1 MDCETR
7 TCLMNVKE
15 KRKYFKS
22 ISSGYGSHESSIDFA
37 KSEDEAGLLDGDL
50 QRSHPVFLCDDM
62 DKIQQKVSEGW
73 QDTDQ
78 ICKPLSAKEHTQ
90 TVPDSVS
97 AMPWDVESTSVLE
110 ASFEDNCGLR
120 CRSKHLNKFEF
131 KIDETAND
139 GLTYDD
145 FKTALPV
152 LDIGRNYTDNS
163 CECTKSV
170 RNTMSNYKD
179 NGDNDN
185 ADKCQCTNS
194 SHNIK
199 LLNMNVIN
207 NHTVNNCQHTKSVYN
222 IKLPV
227 IDICNHES
235 IAASCQCTKFV
246 DNLSPLDMD
255 TAINEMAKYCQHNI
269 SINATTLLDIDIGN
283 QEIKQDC
290 QQTQYA
296 HNNTTLPGVELN
308 SKTIQHTKCVHDTT
322 LQDID
327 VSNNEDVE
335 NDQHSKLVHIKHL
348 LDIDVGNRDIIDDS
362 GHRHRRLLQYT
373 DVVDG
378 AADRLAVRDNEI
390 QEMEI
395 KVSNQPR
402 LYSPKK
408 KAQASSVK
416 NKENIAGREINS
428 VDSLLLNESQ
438 RTIYEIEVSFS

>member
-1 MDCETR
+1 M
-7 TCLMNVKE
+7 
-15 KRKYFKS
+15 
-22 ISSGYGSHESSIDFA
+22 
-37 KSEDEAGLLDGDL
+37 
-50 QRSHPVFLCDDM
+50 
-62 DKIQQKVSEGW
+62 
-73 QDTDQ
+73 
-78 ICKPLSAKEHTQ
+78 
-90 TVPDSVS
+90 
-97 AMPWDVESTSVLE
+97 LE
-110 ASFEDNCGLR
+110 ASFGDNCDLR

-139 GLTYDD
+139 GLKDGD

-152 LDIGRNYTDNS
+152 LDIGLNYTVDS

-179 NGDNDN
+179 NGDNDT

-199 LLNMNVIN
+199 LPNMDIIN

-246 DNLSPLDMD
+246 DSLTLSNMD
-255 TAINEMAKYCQHNI
+255 TAINEMAQYCKHNK
-269 SINATTLLDIDIGN
+269 SINATTLLDINIGI

-290 QQTQYA
+290 KQTQHV
-296 HNNTTLPGVELN
+296 HNNTTLPEVELN

-327 VSNNEDVE
+327 VGNQDDVE
-335 NDQHSKLVHIKHL
+335 NDQHSKLVHIRQL
-348 LDIDVGNRDIIDDS
+348 PDIDVGNHDIIDYS